1 MNSRLGKFTVSVAF
15 AALVMA
21 APALAQVPT
30 TPTANGSGQQRGK
43 VVQHQ
48 IRDQNNDGVCDTCG
62 QAVGSGQRNGK
73 GQKAKK
79 GSHYGP
85 GDGTG
90 NQGNGPKNGTGYG
103 RKAGNGDPNSCP
115 NGQGGRGNRGG
126 RGGNRGGR
134 N

>member
-1 MNSRLGKFTVSVAF
+1 MNSKLGKLTLSVAF
-15 AALVMA
+15 AALLMA
-21 APALAQVPT
+21 APAFAQVPT
-30 TPTANGSGQQRGK
+30 TPTKASSGQQRGK
-43 VVQHQ
+43 AAQHQ
-48 IRDQNNDGVCDTCG
+48 NRDQNNDGVCDTCG
-62 QAVGSGQRNGK
+62 RPVGSGQQNAK

-90 NQGNGPKNGTGYG
+90 NQGNGPKDGTGYG

-115 NGQGGRGNRGG
+115 NGQAGRGNRGG